1 MLEPHGL
8 YDPAQE
14 VTVQSDSGIRA
25 VAHEWGR
32 TASLVRLTF
41 ADGTTLAVGV
51 AEDAD
56 AGRHRVR
63 AGGRTYRW
71 SGPVEIFRE

>member
-8 YDPAQE
+8 YDAAQE
-14 VTVQSDSGIRA
+14 VTIQSGSGIEA
-25 VAHEWGR
+25 VSHERGR
-32 TASLVRLTF
+32 TASVVTLNFT
-41 ADGTTLAVGV
+41 DGTSLAIGI

-56 AGRHRVR
+56 PRRHRVR